1 MADIPA
7 KAGIG
12 HPAMRFVSK
21 TTARD
26 MVSQLG
32 SFDELRPL
40 TGRTNRDAA
49 MSAFRIEMTD
59 FGKSGEHTLRIG
71 RF

>member
-32 SFDELRPL
+32 SLTNYDRLPAQPIVTLQCPL
-40 TGRTNRDAA
+40 
-49 MSAFRIEMTD
+49 
-59 FGKSGEHTLRIG
+59 SGSK
-71 RF
+71 